1 MIEPIMYVGIGFL
14 VASLLVIGL
23 IPLVHARAVRL
34 TMKRLEAVTPMSM
47 AEIQADKD
55 QLRAEFAMST
65 RRLEMSVEQMKAK
78 TTSQLAEIGKK
89 SEAVGKLKLELGEKT
104 AALFALEAKERQLI
118 DDLQAAQKELSAR
131 AGSLQDTERMLAGA
145 HAQIGELTTNF
156 NDSSSTADSQRVEL
170 IATRAQVDVLKGQ
183 IEVLE
188 RETKDLTGR
197 LNLKTQEAEAT
208 SRLLVDERGR
218 SEALGGRISELERQ
232 LIAQTTETEILD
244 RRVQE
249 LLGRVDE
256 QGRFLAEREFA
267 SDQLRNEATEAAKRE
282 ADIRAEFSD
291 TEQRRKAAHETLNSE
306 KSVLEVQLAQA
317 QNERAKLLRDIDTM
331 KREAESAWAA
341 ERMENAV
348 MRERINDVAAE
359 VARLTSLLEGPG
371 NQIDAILAEGARAAA
386 PDSIA
391 PSTGNGAAAGNGAAG
406 NGAAAAGGG
415 KGSLADRIR
424 ALQSRASRLPQ
435 PSGA

>member
-1 MIEPIMYVGIGFL
+1 MIEPIMFVGIGFL

-47 AEIQADKD
+47 AEIQAEKD

-89 SEAVGKLKLELGEKT
+89 SEAVGRLKLELGEKT
-104 AALFALEAKERQLI
+104 ASVFALEAKEKQLI
-118 DDLQAAQKELSAR
+118 EDLQSAQKELAAR
-131 AGSLQDTERMLAGA
+131 AATLQETERMLAGA
-145 HAQIGELTTNF
+145 QAQIGELTTNF
-156 NDSSSTADSQRVEL
+156 NDSSITADSQRIEL
-170 IATRAQVDVLKGQ
+170 VALRAQADVLKGQ
-183 IEVLE
+183 IEALQ
-188 RETKDLTGR
+188 REGKDLTER
-197 LNLKTQEAEAT
+197 LNLKTSEAEAT

-218 SEALGGRISELERQ
+218 SDTLGSRINELERQ
-232 LIAQTTETEILD
+232 LVAQTTETEILD

-249 LLGRVDE
+249 LLARVDE
-256 QGRFLAEREFA
+256 QGRFLTEREFA
-267 SDQLRNEATEAAKRE
+267 SDQLRNEAAAASKRE
-282 ADIRAEFSD
+282 ADIRTEFAD
-291 TEQRRKAAHETLNSE
+291 TEHRRKVAHETLSSE
-306 KSVLEVQLAQA
+306 KSLLENQLQQA
-317 QNERAKLLRDIDTM
+317 QDERTKLQREIENM
-331 KREAESAWAA
+331 KREAETAWAS

-359 VARLTSLLEGPG
+359 VARLTSVLEGPG
-371 NQIDAILAEGARAAA
+371 NPIEAILADSSRTPA
-386 PDSIA
+386 PVSIA
-391 PSTGNGAAAGNGAAG
+391 PNGNGAS
-406 NGAAAAGGG
+406 AGGG